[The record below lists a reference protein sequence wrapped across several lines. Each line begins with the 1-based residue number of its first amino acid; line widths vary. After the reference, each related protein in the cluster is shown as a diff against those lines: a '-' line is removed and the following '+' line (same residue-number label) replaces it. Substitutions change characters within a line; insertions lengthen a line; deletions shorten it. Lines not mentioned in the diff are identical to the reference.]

1 MKVNVPSSV
10 NINNNTNYSIPID
23 LIKYGYFTNIT
34 ILNGRKLSIDLP
46 TSKELEDNK
55 NYIGVRKC
63 NKAQSDVSRLALK
76 LINEKEL
83 ITTNSRE
90 VIVE

>member
-1 MKVNVPSSV
+1 MEVNIPSSV

-23 LIKYGYFTNIT
+23 LINYGYFTNVT
-34 ILNGRKLSIDLP
+34 ILNGRRLSIDLS

-55 NYIGVRKC
+55 NYIGVYKC
-63 NKAQSDVSRLALK
+63 NKAQSVESRLTLK
-76 LINEKEL
+76 LINGKEL
-83 ITTNSRE
+83 TTTNSKE